1 MKIISLF
8 LIILFSLNHCSN
20 ENSKT
25 ISLRQLQPRNPFD
38 RLEEL
43 ENEEKKLVKEYEEK
57 MKEND
62 ELTQKIAKKI
72 KNIKILV
79 STGFLKL
86 IATILLITKIYSKC
100 QKKNIYQNPKKN
112 ISIRNNEINL
122 KDNGKNNIS
131 LESNQSSILSTSI
144 SSIQKSSYN
153 LLNSNSKL
161 GVNMGN
167 DNVSIYQ
174 ISEQSNND
182 SFVGKENE
190 NENENEKNFDA
201 PNAPKIED
209 DSNVV
214 VNDDNKTLTNNPDVF
229 IQSRMDKI
237 LYKPYSEEE
246 IKK

>member
-1 MKIISLF
+1 MEIISLF
-8 LIILFSLNHCSN
+8 LIILFSLHQCSD
-20 ENSKT
+20 ENVKT
-25 ISLRQLQPRNPFD
+25 ISLRQLQPRRNPFD

-62 ELTQKIAKKI
+62 ELTQNIAKKI
-72 KNIKILV
+72 KYIKILV

-86 IATILLITKIYSKC
+86 IITILLITKIYSKC
-100 QKKNIYQNPKKN
+100 QKKNIYQISNKN
-112 ISIRNNEINL
+112 VSIKNNEINL
-122 KDNGKNNIS
+122 KDNDKNNIS

-153 LLNSNSKL
+153 LLNSNSNKS
-161 GVNMGN
+161 VNIGN
-167 DNVSIYQ
+167 ENLSVYQ
-174 ISEQSNND
+174 ISERSNND
-182 SFVGKENE
+182 SFVGKE

-214 VNDDNKTLTNNPDVF
+214 INDDNKTLTNNPDVF

>member
-1 MKIISLF
+1 MNIISLF
-8 LIILFSLNHCSN
+8 LIILFSLYQSSN
-20 ENSKT
+20 ENIKT

-62 ELTQKIAKKI
+62 ELTQKIAKKKKYI
-72 KNIKILV
+72 NILI

-86 IATILLITKIYSKC
+86 IITILLITKIYSKC
-100 QKKNIYQNPKKN
+100 LKKNIYQNSKKN
-112 ISIRNNEINL
+112 VSIRNNEINL
-122 KDNGKNNIS
+122 KDNDKNNIS
-131 LESNQSSILSTSI
+131 LESNRSSILSTSI

-153 LLNSNSKL
+153 LLNSNSNID
-161 GVNMGN
+161 VNIGN
-167 DNVSIYQ
+167 DNMNIYQ
-174 ISEQSNND
+174 ISEQSNSD
-182 SFVGKENE
+182 FFAGKENE
-190 NENENEKNFDA
+190 SEKNFDA

-209 DSNVV
+209 DSNAVI
-214 VNDDNKTLTNNPDVF
+214 NDDNKTLTNNPDVF

>member
-25 ISLRQLQPRNPFD
+25 ISLRQLHPRNPFD

-72 KNIKILV
+72 KYIKILV

-86 IATILLITKIYSKC
+86 IATILLITKIYSKF

-182 SFVGKENE
+182 SFAGKENE
-190 NENENEKNFDA
+190 SEKNFDA

>member
-1 MKIISLF
+1 MNIISLF
-8 LIILFSLNHCSN
+8 LIILFSLYQSSN
-20 ENSKT
+20 ENIKT

-57 MKEND
+57 MKENE
-62 ELTQKIAKKI
+62 ELTQKIAKK
-72 KNIKILV
+72 KKYIKILL

-86 IATILLITKIYSKC
+86 IITILLITKIYSKC
-100 QKKNIYQNPKKN
+100 LKKNIYQNSKKN
-112 ISIRNNEINL
+112 VSIRNNEINL

-131 LESNQSSILSTSI
+131 LESNRSSILSTSI

-153 LLNSNSKL
+153 LLNSNID
-161 GVNMGN
+161 VNIGN
-167 DNVSIYQ
+167 GNVNIYQ

-182 SFVGKENE
+182 SFDGKENE
-190 NENENEKNFDA
+190 SEKNFDA

-214 VNDDNKTLTNNPDVF
+214 INDDNKTLTNNPDVF

-237 LYKPYSEEE
+237 LYKPYSDEE

>member
-1 MKIISLF
+1 MNIISLF
-8 LIILFSLNHCSN
+8 LIILFSLYQSSN
-20 ENSKT
+20 ENIKT

-62 ELTQKIAKKI
+62 ELTQKIAKKKKYI
-72 KNIKILV
+72 NILI

-86 IATILLITKIYSKC
+86 IITILLITKIYFKC
-100 QKKNIYQNPKKN
+100 LKKNIYQNSKKN
-112 ISIRNNEINL
+112 VSIRNNEINL
-122 KDNGKNNIS
+122 KDNDKNNIS
-131 LESNQSSILSTSI
+131 LESNRSSILSTSI

-153 LLNSNSKL
+153 LLNSNSNID
-161 GVNMGN
+161 VNIGN
-167 DNVSIYQ
+167 DNMNIYQ
-174 ISEQSNND
+174 ISEQSNSD
-182 SFVGKENE
+182 FFAGKENE
-190 NENENEKNFDA
+190 SEKNFDA

-209 DSNVV
+209 DSNAVI
-214 VNDDNKTLTNNPDVF
+214 NDDNKTLTNNPDVF